1 MAEESGR
8 DKIPQRKQGKGI
20 WGNLFSLRVLIPV
33 VLILLGI
40 GMYFLPQTRLHRAAE
55 NHVYAMLHDG
65 QVQNLRQLVTA
76 DNTTSRRI
84 MWQSASPMEHP
95 IVTVRPAG
103 SAAEDDELVYNVT
116 QDFWSDDGSENYQY
130 TALIDNLQPDT
141 DYEFAIVDNGSSKI
155 ISISEWYSLHTDG
168 KDKPFKMLI
177 FPDSQ
182 SADYSGWQ
190 ELAQGAWAR
199 NKDVRLVAN
208 MGDLVDN
215 GEDSSQWRAW
225 FRGLDDVMGQTAFV
239 PVMGNHECYDK
250 NWEMRLPVAYLR
262 YFQPPSNGSSQFDR
276 YYYSFDYGPV
286 HFVVLCTSE
295 SELAD
300 FQQNLAA
307 EQMAWLRQDLS
318 STSQPWKVV
327 LMHRDVLQYRIH
339 NRPERL
345 EGFSDEGVALMPV
358 FEELNVDV
366 VLTAHL
372 HTYRNRGHLFQQE
385 SSDRGPVYI
394 LTGVAGDVRYPNL
407 WIDHALDKATA
418 PQPEN
423 GNYLTMEAA
432 GDRLSL
438 KCYLADGTQIDEI
451 NIAK

>member
-1 MAEESGR
+1 MADERGR
-8 DKIPQRKQGKGI
+8 DQVLQGRHGKSI
-20 WGNLFSLRVLIPV
+20 WGSLFSLRALIPAAV
-33 VLILLGI
+33 ILLGV

-65 QVQNLRQLVTA
+65 QVQNLRQIVTA
-76 DNTTSRRI
+76 DNSTSRRV
-84 MWQSASPMEHP
+84 MWQSASPLESP
-95 IVTVRPAG
+95 EVAVRPVGAEESG
-103 SAAEDDELVYNVT
+103 RLYAAV

-130 TALIDNLQPDT
+130 TALLDNLEPDT
-141 DYEFAIVDNGSSKI
+141 EYEFAIVDKDNRSG
-155 ISISEWYSLHTDG
+155 WRRLYTDG
-168 KDKPFKMLI
+168 RDKPFKMLI

-190 ELAQGAWAR
+190 NLAQSAWAR
-199 NKDVRLVAN
+199 NQDARLVAN

-225 FRGLDDVMGQTAFV
+225 FRGLDNVIGQTAFV
-239 PVMGNHECYDK
+239 PVMGNHECCDK
-250 NWEMRLPVAYLR
+250 NWEMRLPTAYLR

-300 FQQNLAA
+300 FQQNLSS
-307 EQMAWLRQDLS
+307 EQMAWLRQDLAAS
-318 STSQPWKVV
+318 GQPWKVV

-339 NRPERL
+339 NRPERA
-345 EGFSDEGVALMPV
+345 EGFSEEGAVFMPV
-358 FEELNVDV
+358 FEEFNVDL

-372 HTYRNRGHLFQQE
+372 HTYRNRGHIFRQD
-385 SSDRGPVYI
+385 SSAEGPVYI

-407 WIDHALDKATA
+407 WIDHALDKTTA

-432 GDRLSL
+432 ADKLAI

-451 NIAK
+451 NLMKQ